1 MKFQI
6 FSLGCKVNI
15 YESEA
20 VSYDLIQKGFIQT
33 DKEPDVVII
42 NTCTVTSQSDAKSRK
57 LIRSKKEE
65 NPNAIIVV
73 MGCYSQLNSV
83 AASKDADI
91 VIGTNNKLEVVEL
104 IEDEEVTL
112 YLMNAKAPCFIKDE
126 NESYIYLILPVNFS
140 AVA

>member
-20 VSYDLIQKGFIQT
+20 VSYDLIQKGFE
-33 DKEPDVVII
+33 KCESNPDVIII

-57 LIRSKKEE
+57 LIRSKKED

-73 MGCYSQLNSV
+73 ML
-83 AASKDADI
+83 
-91 VIGTNNKLEVVEL
+91 VEQ
-104 IEDEEVTL
+104 
-112 YLMNAKAPCFIKDE
+112 
-126 NESYIYLILPVNFS
+126 
-140 AVA
+140 